1 MEKLTSD
8 ILKARERIHVI
19 LNKLSVGDVT
29 NNSKYAIL
37 YTSKL
42 FIYLIFIGIKS
53 FFLDDFTE
61 DVYFMHE
68 ELVQELEAQYE
79 VNKNMYE
86 QIEIWNELFAEFQE
100 FEVLLSFFSKRE
112 KVDPGISESAFFSL
126 FFSLFKQKIFFSQK
140 NASDPQRFHR
150 RGYSALSEDKTRKK
164 LESTLRECELR
175 LENLAN
181 EFMKKNNG
189 KKFLMSS
196 NGKEISDYIAQ
207 RKEDYVKNKERERE
221 AAKVKQEKGSYLKID
236 SFQAGRTPLKIKQL
250 VGTTPNVVSKSG
262 QNPNLRTPLATSRRV
277 GIIPH
282 LPTGKTP
289 LNNSTIKTRAQQTTK
304 RINIDPTSSTL
315 LTPIKQRR
323 LIDQIENI
331 SIGNTTTGLKSSMIA
346 QTTPSGKRP
355 LIKRAIPTPNR
366 IHK

>member
-126 FFSLFKQKIFFSQK
+126 FFSLFK
-140 NASDPQRFHR
+140 
-150 RGYSALSEDKTRKK
+150 
-164 LESTLRECELR
+164 
-175 LENLAN
+175 
-181 EFMKKNNG
+181 
-189 KKFLMSS
+189 
-196 NGKEISDYIAQ
+196 
-207 RKEDYVKNKERERE
+207 
-221 AAKVKQEKGSYLKID
+221 
-236 SFQAGRTPLKIKQL
+236 
-250 VGTTPNVVSKSG
+250 
-262 QNPNLRTPLATSRRV
+262 
-277 GIIPH
+277 
-282 LPTGKTP
+282 
-289 LNNSTIKTRAQQTTK
+289 
-304 RINIDPTSSTL
+304 
-315 LTPIKQRR
+315 
-323 LIDQIENI
+323 
-331 SIGNTTTGLKSSMIA
+331 
-346 QTTPSGKRP
+346 
-355 LIKRAIPTPNR
+355 
-366 IHK
+366 